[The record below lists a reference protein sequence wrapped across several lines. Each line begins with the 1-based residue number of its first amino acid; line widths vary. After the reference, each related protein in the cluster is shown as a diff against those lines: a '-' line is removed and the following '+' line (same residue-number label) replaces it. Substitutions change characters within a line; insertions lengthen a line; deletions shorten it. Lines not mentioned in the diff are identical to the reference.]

1 LHWPWRVATQLK
13 IHHLQRELQAQNEQ
27 LEAIVAERNR
37 QLVEAH
43 SRLKI
48 FDRAKSEFLSLISH
62 EFRTPLNGLVGVAE
76 LVLDGFFSSPEHD
89 ELREMFESSRRRILS
104 ILDDALTLTQID
116 VEGEKFSAAPVSLS
130 RVLTRAM
137 ERAAEPARLRDVKL
151 ECLPAGKIDVVGEEE
166 LLITALH
173 ALAETGVKF
182 ASPGET
188 VRIRYEA
195 AVDSTRIIIDSS
207 GTTIPASMV
216 QNFFSPLS
224 ISEAS
229 VGGVDLG
236 LRPTVA

>member
-1 LHWPWRVATQLK
+1 MHWPWRVATQLK

-104 ILDDALTLTQID
+104 ILDDALL
-116 VEGEKFSAAPVSLS
+116 
-130 RVLTRAM
+130 
-137 ERAAEPARLRDVKL
+137 
-151 ECLPAGKIDVVGEEE
+151 
-166 LLITALH
+166 
-173 ALAETGVKF
+173 
-182 ASPGET
+182 
-188 VRIRYEA
+188 
-195 AVDSTRIIIDSS
+195 
-207 GTTIPASMV
+207 
-216 QNFFSPLS
+216 
-224 ISEAS
+224 
-229 VGGVDLG
+229 
-236 LRPTVA
+236 